1 MIVLI
6 RLLLARLAVPF
17 RSRSSLE
24 AENAALSLS
33 ETHPDVLMVKA
44 AENWAPDDRAA
55 MTNAAPG
62 WCILGQ

>member
-44 AENWAPDDRAA
+44 AENWAPVCTD
-55 MTNAAPG
+55 
-62 WCILGQ
+62 